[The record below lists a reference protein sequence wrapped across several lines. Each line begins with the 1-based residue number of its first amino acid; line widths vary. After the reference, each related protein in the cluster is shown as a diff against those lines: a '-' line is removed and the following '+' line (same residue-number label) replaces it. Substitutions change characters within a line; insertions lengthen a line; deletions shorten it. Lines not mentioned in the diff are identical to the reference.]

1 MSFHG
6 RNFSLKYHP
15 LGRTGIDVPEIAFG
29 AASLGSIY
37 FDVSQDEANK
47 AVAVALENGINYFDV
62 APYYGMTTAETALGA
77 ALKAM
82 DRNTF
87 HIATKIGRYGDA
99 EWDFSADATR
109 RSIEASLKRLGTDY
123 IDVIQCHDIEYGDR
137 QQLVHEALPT
147 LRKLK
152 EEGVVRNIGITGYLL
167 DVLESVAKE
176 QQVDTVMAYCTYTL
190 QDRRLGP
197 VAKRLSEAGIGVL
210 NASPLGMGL
219 LTQRGAPDWHPGN
232 EKVIEL
238 ANAAARLC
246 KARGSDI
253 SELAIKFALSTAR
266 EFDIATTV
274 IGTARAEN
282 VMRNI
287 SWAGEVIDPDLLED
301 VEAVLEPVIGA
312 GWDVLPGSGG
322 KAGK

>member
-1 MSFHG
+1 M
-6 RNFSLKYHP
+6 KYHP
-15 LGRTGIDVPEIAFG
+15 LGRTGIEVPELAFG

-37 FDVSQDEANK
+37 FDVSQDEANG

-62 APYYGMTTAETALGA
+62 APYYGMTTAETALGK
-77 ALKAM
+77 ALSGL
-82 DRNTF
+82 DRSTF
-87 HIATKIGRYGDA
+87 HIATKVGRYGDSD
-99 EWDFSADATR
+99 WDFSADATR

-137 QQLVHEALPT
+137 RQLLEEALPT
-147 LRKLK
+147 LRRLK

-167 DVLESVAKE
+167 DVVEEIALEQE
-176 QQVDTVMAYCTYTL
+176 VDTVMAYCTYTL

-197 VAKRLSEAGIGVL
+197 VARRLSEAGIGVL

-219 LTQRGAPDWHPGN
+219 LTERGAPDWHPGN
-232 EKVIEL
+232 ERVIEL
-238 ANAAARLC
+238 ANAAARYC
-246 KARGSDI
+246 KAMGSDI

-266 EFDIATTV
+266 DFEIATTV
-274 IGTARAEN
+274 VGTARAAN
-282 VMRNI
+282 VLRNI
-287 SWAGEVIDPDLLED
+287 EWANEEIDPQVLKA
-301 VEAVLEPVIGA
+301 VEAILEPVIGA